1 MLHLCHF
8 SLKDSPAKPSMCSF
22 LFTGFRAKTRIYTF
36 SLIFL
41 YKGTSGFQ
49 NLHEPFL
56 TYRKLISLFRFSQN
70 CENVRYEVWQ
80 GHRRYIEQ
88 LSGSLHN
95 EGL

>member
-22 LFTGFRAKTRIYTF
+22 LFTGFRVKTRIYTF

-49 NLHEPFL
+49 NLYEPFL
-56 TYRKLISLFRFSQN
+56 ASVFYA
-70 CENVRYEVWQ
+70 
-80 GHRRYIEQ
+80 G
-88 LSGSLHN
+88 N
-95 EGL
+95 EKYNLNRERGFFKTVFFDFLKTVKM